1 MIDMKNEQWLR
12 EKYEEVCGKN
22 PEEYAPISLKIK
34 RFRIFNRLFGR
45 EAGDR
50 LVEKVYKAISEW
62 IKEDEYVARISVDGF
77 SMLVKLSKDYDEIFH
92 YLIDFN
98 AHVRDMP
105 YNEGTGKVY
114 MGMGIYLLP
123 EKPAD
128 YFTAQYN
135 ADICRSEC
143 PETAYRNSHM
153 EVYGMTYQDKNL
165 TSYDFEQMLQPAME
179 NEEFKLYLQP
189 KVDLKTG
196 EVHEAEAL
204 VRWINP
210 ERGMI
215 PVGEFLPELVRNGL
229 ISDLDLYLFEK
240 VCRYINKWIDLYGK
254 KIRISVNLS
263 SNMFNY
269 RYFLDHY
276 KEVYNK
282 VPCPKDCIEFELLES
297 IVLNQVE
304 LVSRVVKQLRE
315 FGFSCALDDFGS
327 GYSSFSVLT
336 NADLNTLKIDR
347 SLFQNESDTRE
358 RILVRHIVETAKEL
372 EMKVIAEG
380 VETRGYVDI
389 LKELGC
395 DYIQG
400 FVFYKPMPAEE
411 FEQRF
416 IIGNEK
422 AEI

>member
-1 MIDMKNEQWLR
+1 
-12 EKYEEVCGKN
+12 
-22 PEEYAPISLKIK
+22 
-34 RFRIFNRLFGR
+34 
-45 EAGDR
+45 
-50 LVEKVYKAISEW
+50 
-62 IKEDEYVARISVDGF
+62 
-77 SMLVKLSKDYDEIFH
+77 
-92 YLIDFN
+92 
-98 AHVRDMP
+98 
-105 YNEGTGKVY
+105 
-114 MGMGIYLLP
+114 
-123 EKPAD
+123 
-128 YFTAQYN
+128 
-135 ADICRSEC
+135 
-143 PETAYRNSHM
+143 
-153 EVYGMTYQDKNL
+153 
-165 TSYDFEQMLQPAME
+165 
-179 NEEFKLYLQP
+179 
-189 KVDLKTG
+189 
-196 EVHEAEAL
+196 
-204 VRWINP
+204 
-210 ERGMI
+210 MI

-229 ISDLDLYLFEK
+229 IRDLDLYLFEK